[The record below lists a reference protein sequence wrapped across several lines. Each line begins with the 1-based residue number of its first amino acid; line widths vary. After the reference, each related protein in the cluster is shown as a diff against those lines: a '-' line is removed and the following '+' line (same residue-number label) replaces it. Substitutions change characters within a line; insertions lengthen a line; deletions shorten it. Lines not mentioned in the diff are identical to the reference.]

1 MNFVTFSALNND
13 VIKNLHKI
21 PRDIDLVIGV
31 PRSGLLVAN
40 MLALYLNKP
49 LISIDMFILQAM
61 KRMKG
66 GHYLED
72 LTRQRILLNRLTK
85 RKKY

>member
-40 MLALYLNKP
+40 ILALYLNKP

-61 KRMKG
+61 KRIEG
-66 GHYLED
+66 GGRYPED
-72 LTRQRILLNRLTK
+72 LTRLKFLFNRLTK
-85 RKKY
+85 